1 MSVISIQSQVI
12 HGHVGNSAAVFP
24 LQLAGFEVAAVPTV
38 LLSNH
43 PAYPSVKGRV
53 MDAGLVA
60 DLLAGLEDRGLLE
73 STRVLMTGYIGSAEI
88 AAVVVDFVTRAKAR
102 NAGLLYVCD
111 PVMGDFGPGF
121 YVKAEVREAI
131 IGQLVPLADILT
143 PNRFEFDALV
153 GRASPDTS
161 ALVAAAQALGKRVML
176 VTGSPAEQSIET
188 IAVERAAAWRVA
200 TPALVTKASGTGDL
214 LTALF
219 VAATLKG
226 RATPDA
232 LADAV
237 SGVFAI
243 IEATVAQ
250 DGLELDLVRQSARL
264 FTPPRRFASGPVSGG
279 VRGI

>member
-60 DLLAGLEDRGLLE
+60 DLLAGLKDRGLLDT
-73 STRVLMTGYIGSAEI
+73 TRVLMTGYIGSPEI

-102 NAGLLYVCD
+102 NPGLLYICD

-121 YVKAEVREAI
+121 YVKPEVREAI

-153 GRASPDTS
+153 GRASPDAS
-161 ALVAAAQALGKRVML
+161 ALVAAAQSLGKSIVL
-176 VTGSPAEQSIET
+176 VTGSPATQQSIET
-188 IAVERAAAWRVA
+188 IAVEQSAAWRVT

-250 DGLELDLVRQSARL
+250 DGLELDLVRQSAL
-264 FTPPRRFASGPVSGG
+264 LYAPPRRFAGSKLH
-279 VRGI
+279 

>member
-60 DLLAGLEDRGLLE
+60 DLLAGLEDRGLLD
-73 STRVLMTGYIGSAEI
+73 STRVLVTGYIGSPEI

-102 NAGLLYVCD
+102 NPDLLYVCD

-121 YVKAEVREAI
+121 YVKPEVREAI
-131 IGQLVPLADILT
+131 IGRLVPLADIMT

-161 ALVAAAQALGKRVML
+161 ALVAAARSLGKSIVL
-176 VTGSPAEQSIET
+176 VTGSPAAPQSIET
-188 IAVERAAAWRVA
+188 IAVDQSAAWRVA

-237 SGVFAI
+237 SGVFSI

-250 DGLELDLVRQSARL
+250 DGLELELVRQSGLL
-264 FTPPRRFASGPVSGG
+264 FAPPRRFASSQVSGG
-279 VRGI
+279 S

>member
-60 DLLAGLEDRGLLE
+60 DLLAGLEDRGLLDT
-73 STRVLMTGYIGSAEI
+73 TRVLMTGYIGSPEI

-102 NAGLLYVCD
+102 NPGLLYVCD

-121 YVKAEVREAI
+121 YVKPEVREAI

-143 PNRFEFDALV
+143 PNRFEFDALA
-153 GRASPDTS
+153 GRASPDAS
-161 ALVAAAQALGKRVML
+161 ALVAAAQSLGKSIVL
-176 VTGSPAEQSIET
+176 VTGSPATQQSIET
-188 IAVERAAAWRVA
+188 IAVEQSAAWQVT

-250 DGLELDLVRQSARL
+250 DGLELELVRQSAL
-264 FTPPRRFASGPVSGG
+264 LSAPPRRFASSKLH
-279 VRGI
+279 

>member
-60 DLLAGLEDRGLLE
+60 DLLAGLEDRGLLDT
-73 STRVLMTGYIGSAEI
+73 TRVLMTGYIGSPEI

-102 NAGLLYVCD
+102 NPDLLYVCD

-121 YVKAEVREAI
+121 YVKPEVREAI

-153 GRASPDTS
+153 GRASTDTS
-161 ALVAAAQALGKRVML
+161 ALVAAARTLGKSIVL
-176 VTGSPAEQSIET
+176 VTGSPAAPQSIET
-188 IAVERAAAWRVA
+188 IAVEQSAAWQVA

-250 DGLELDLVRQSARL
+250 NGLELELVRHSGLLYA
-264 FTPPRRFASGPVSGG
+264 PPRRFVSNTL
-279 VRGI
+279 R

>member
-1 MSVISIQSQVI
+1 MSVISIQSQVM

-53 MDAGLVA
+53 MDASLVA
-60 DLLAGLEDRGLLE
+60 DLLAGLEDRGLLN
-73 STRVLMTGYIGSAEI
+73 SARVLMTGYIGSPEI
-88 AAVVVDFVTRAKAR
+88 AAVVVDFVTRAKAK
-102 NAGLLYVCD
+102 NPGILYVCD

-121 YVKAEVREAI
+121 YVKPEVRTAI
-131 IGQLVPLADILT
+131 IGQLVPLADVLT

-153 GRASPDTS
+153 GHASADTG
-161 ALVAAAQALGKRVML
+161 ALVVAARALDKRVVL
-176 VTGSPAEQSIET
+176 VTGSPAAQHSIET
-188 IAVERAAAWRVA
+188 IGVEQTAAWRVT

-226 RATPDA
+226 HAVSDA

-237 SGVFAI
+237 SGVFAM

-250 DGLELDLVRQSARL
+250 DGLELDLVRQSAL
-264 FTPPRRFASGPVSGG
+264 LYAPPRRFASTRAS
-279 VRGI
+279 